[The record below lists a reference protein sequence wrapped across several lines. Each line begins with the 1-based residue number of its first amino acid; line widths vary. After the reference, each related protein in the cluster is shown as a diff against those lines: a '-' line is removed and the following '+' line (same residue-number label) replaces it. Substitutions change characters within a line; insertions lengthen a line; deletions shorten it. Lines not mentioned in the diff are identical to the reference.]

1 MSKRSD
7 PSISRTGQASR
18 GGPEAGCP
26 KATADIGVV
35 GALSIGIGGIIGGGF
50 FATFGL
56 AVVGARGSTYLSFL
70 LGGILA
76 LLTAYSYVRLTLR
89 YTEPG
94 GTVGFVRRAFG
105 RSLLPASIN
114 VLLIY
119 SYIAIMAV

>member
-18 GGPEAGCP
+18 GGPKTGCP

-56 AVVGARGSTYLSFL
+56 AVVSARGLRRTKPIASQERARTSSLSWEWLWRL
-70 LGGILA
+70 LA
-76 LLTAYSYVRLTLR
+76 
-89 YTEPG
+89 EPAWS
-94 GTVGFVRRAFG
+94 F
-105 RSLLPASIN
+105 
-114 VLLIY
+114 
-119 SYIAIMAV
+119 

>member
-1 MSKRSD
+1 MSKRGVT
-7 PSISRTGQASR
+7 SIRRTGQAAR
-18 GGPEAGCP
+18 GVPAVGSP

-56 AVVGARGSTYLSFL
+56 AVVGARSSTYLSFL

-76 LLTAYSYVRLTLR
+76 LLTAYSYVRLALR

-105 RSLLPASIN
+105 RSLSN
-114 VLLIY
+114 VSTHETDLAF
-119 SYIAIMAV
+119 SGSS